1 MKGAL
6 FSVPL
11 LVDAGEKSFVNNE
24 SIDLAIALA
33 RLDGADVAASAD
45 ALLGGLSE
53 EEMVAEMRK
62 HGDAVASPPY
72 KFIKCATEDE
82 RAAVVEGLTA
92 EFTAREELLG
102 ARKFVLGDHLTLAD
116 ASLWSKL
123 VRYDNVYCRQFGLGE
138 KFALL
143 TSWPHL
149 LAYVRRV
156 AAACPRLVDELQM
169 PLINKIYWQ
178 SGTYSPLCGNDP
190 TSPVPATI
198 ELFDA

>member
-1 MKGAL
+1 MRA
-6 FSVPL
+6 P
-11 LVDAGEKSFVNNE
+11 SFY
-24 SIDLAIALA
+24 L
-33 RLDGADVAASAD
+33 R
-45 ALLGGLSE
+45 
-53 EEMVAEMRK
+53 RRR
-62 HGDAVASPPY
+62 
-72 KFIKCATEDE
+72 
-82 RAAVVEGLTA
+82 RAAH
-92 EFTAREELLG
+92 
-102 ARKFVLGDHLTLAD
+102 KF
-116 ASLWSKL
+116 W
-123 VRYDNVYCRQFGLGE
+123 YCRQFGLGE